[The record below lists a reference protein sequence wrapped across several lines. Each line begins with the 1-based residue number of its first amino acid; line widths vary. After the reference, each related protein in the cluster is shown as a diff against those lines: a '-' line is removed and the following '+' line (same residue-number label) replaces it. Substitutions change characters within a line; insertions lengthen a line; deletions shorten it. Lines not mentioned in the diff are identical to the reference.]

1 MNHKPQSVS
10 ILDPVLGRITYPAI
24 VLAASL
30 YIWCAGDLRTA
41 LFASALGT
49 AGAAWGWASGER

>member
-1 MNHKPQSVS
+1 MNRKQSAG
-10 ILDPVLGRITYPAI
+10 ILAPVLGRITYPTV

-49 AGAAWGWASGER
+49 AGAAWGWASGAR